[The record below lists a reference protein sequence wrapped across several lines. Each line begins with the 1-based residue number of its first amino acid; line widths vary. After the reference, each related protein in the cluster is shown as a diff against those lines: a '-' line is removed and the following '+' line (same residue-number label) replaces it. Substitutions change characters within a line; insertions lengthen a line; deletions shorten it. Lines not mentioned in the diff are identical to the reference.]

1 MEDSINSLPDASL
14 CDTTFPGITIIFT
27 SLETDMKVLS
37 LAPLVT
43 ALSSADPRTV
53 NLVNQ
58 HNAKPDKEFELSL
71 DGAFA
76 NMPWSE
82 FQSQVLM
89 APQDCSATLG
99 RASFAGSS
107 DPLPTH
113 VDWREKGVIA
123 GVKNQGRCGSCW
135 TFSTTG
141 AMEAHHAIQFKN
153 WRTSEMSEQQLLDCA
168 AEFDNHGCNG
178 GLPSHAF
185 EYIHAAGGLSKE
197 FFYPYRAESTGDN
210 SRCQFDTSVKSKI
223 GGRTVRSFN
232 MTEGDEESLMR
243 LVSTVGPVSV
253 AFQVVEDFRLYKSGI
268 YSSENCKSGPMDV
281 NHAVLVVG
289 YGVEPDVG
297 RPYWIV
303 KNSWS
308 SEWGE
313 EGYFKIARGK
323 NMCGIATCA
332 SYPILENVFA
342 DSEGNEGIEIQT
354 V

>member
-1 MEDSINSLPDASL
+1 MRVFFI
-14 CDTTFPGITIIFT
+14 T
-27 SLETDMKVLS
+27 SLITGYI
-37 LAPLVT
+37 A
-43 ALSSADPRTV
+43 ADPETV
-53 NLVNQ
+53 RLVSD
-58 HNAKPDKEFELSL
+58 HNSREEKEFELSF
-71 DGAFA
+71 DGPFA
-76 NMPWSE
+76 NISWPA
-82 FQSQVLM
+82 FQSEVLM

-99 RASFAGSS
+99 RSPFVGSS
-107 DPLPTH
+107 EPLPKH
-113 VDWREKGVIA
+113 VDWREKGVVS

-141 AMEAHHAIQFKN
+141 AMESHHAIQFKN

-168 AEFDNHGCNG
+168 TDFDNHGCNG

-185 EYIHAAGGLSKE
+185 EYIHSAGGLSKE
-197 FFYPYRAESTGDN
+197 FFYPYRAESSGDN
-210 SRCQFDTSVKSKI
+210 SKCQFDTSVKSKI
-223 GGRTVRSFN
+223 GGKTVRSFN
-232 MTEGDEESLMR
+232 VTEGDEESLMR
-243 LVSTVGPVSV
+243 IVATVGPVSV
-253 AFQVVEDFRLYKSGI
+253 AFQVVEDFRLYKRGI
-268 YSSENCKSGPMDV
+268 YSSDNCKSGPMDV
-281 NHAVLVVG
+281 NHAVLIVG

-332 SYPILENVFA
+332 SYPILEN
-342 DSEGNEGIEIQT
+342 DQSEFEEELTVIQT